1 MDYITVRVGCL
12 PGAIREIA
20 LNGDR
25 TVQAA
30 LEAAELSPE
39 GYEVRVDGE
48 PARLSDEVYDD
59 ATILLVRKVTGN

>member
-25 TVQAA
+25 SVEAA
-30 LEAAELSPE
+30 LEAAELDYE
-39 GYEVRVDGE
+39 GYEIRVDGE
-48 PARLSDEVYDD
+48 PARLGDEVDD
-59 ATILLVRKVTGN
+59 GSTILLVRKVTGN